1 MLDQLLREME
11 ENRRVLPK
19 DMGAHELLQMV
30 YRGEVTI
37 TAQQMQA
44 AKESIA
50 YEKPKLTAVAH
61 FEGSFAEALD
71 REIEKRANRPPP
83 SLSIEGKA
91 VEVQSAEELKGPFP
105 RMRRRA

>member
-30 YRGEVTI
+30 Y
-37 TAQQMQA
+37 
-44 AKESIA
+44 
-50 YEKPKLTAVAH
+50 
-61 FEGSFAEALD
+61 